1 MLRARD
7 NLCGKERQTTEYV
20 MEISLYH
27 QVFFT
32 GKRGNKI
39 DFNCFVFGSY
49 FRSSLRADAVIFCF
63 FRSFWG
69 GSSSG
74 YLFISS
80 EKK

>member
-1 MLRARD
+1 MA
-7 NLCGKERQTTEYV
+7 
-20 MEISLYH
+20 YH

-49 FRSSLRADAVIFCF
+49 FRSLLRADAVI
-63 FRSFWG
+63 
-69 GSSSG
+69 

-80 EKK
+80 KKEEEYFGEKLNVDHR